1 MEFMLPGIIEAD
13 MRLEDTTAII
23 TGGGSGIGREASVRF
38 AGEGATVVVADIDGP
53 AAEEV
58 RDDIRSNGGAAA
70 ARSLDVTDSDAFEAL
85 VDEIVADHGL
95 DVLVNN
101 AGVSHARTVMENI
114 PADERDRVFEVNING
129 VWNGCRAALPHLK
142 EQGSGAIVN
151 TASLAGII
159 GAPGI
164 AGYSLTKGGVVLF
177 TKSIAAEAG
186 PSGVRV
192 NAVCPAVTE
201 TPLAKRGKTD
211 EEWGELEEKMAE
223 NYPLRRLGRP
233 EDVANGMVFLASDDA
248 SWITGHTLVIDGGF
262 SCA

>member
-1 MEFMLPGIIEAD
+1 MQLDGKTVIV
-13 MRLEDTTAII
+13 
-23 TGGGSGIGREASVRF
+23 TGGGSGIGRAASLRF
-38 AGEGATVVVADIDGP
+38 AADGATVVVADID
-53 AAEEV
+53 ET
-58 RDDIRSNGGAAA
+58 GAAA
-70 ARSLDVTDSDAFEAL
+70 VRDEIDQDNGTAVARRLDVTDASEFEAL
-85 VDEIVADHGL
+85 VNETVDEFGL

-101 AGVSHARTVMENI
+101 AGVSHTRSSMEDI
-114 PADERDRVFEVNING
+114 SADERDRVFDVNVNG
-129 VWNGCRAALPHLK
+129 VWNGCRAALPVMK
-142 EQGSGAIVN
+142 AQGSGAIVN

-164 AGYSLTKGGVVLF
+164 SAYSLTKGGVVLF

-186 PSGVRV
+186 PDGVRV

-211 EEWGELEEKMAE
+211 EEWQELEDRMAD

-233 EDVANGMVFLASDDA
+233 EDVANGIAFLASDDA
-248 SWITGHTLVIDGGF
+248 AWITGHTLVIDGGF

>member
-1 MEFMLPGIIEAD
+1 MQLDGKTVIV
-13 MRLEDTTAII
+13 
-23 TGGGSGIGREASVRF
+23 TGGGSGIGRAASLRF
-38 AGEGATVVVADIDGP
+38 AADGATVVVADID
-53 AAEEV
+53 ET
-58 RDDIRSNGGAAA
+58 GAAA
-70 ARSLDVTDSDAFEAL
+70 VRDEIDQQSGTAVARRLDVTNGSAFETL
-85 VDEIVADHGL
+85 VDETVDEFGL

-101 AGVSHARTVMENI
+101 AGVSHTRTSMEDI
-114 PADERDRVFEVNING
+114 GADERDRVIDVNVNG
-129 VWNGCRAALPHLK
+129 VWNGCRAALPVMK
-142 EQGSGAIVN
+142 AQGSGAIVN

-164 AGYSLTKGGVVLF
+164 SAYSLTKGGVVLF

-186 PSGVRV
+186 PDGVRV

-211 EEWGELEEKMAE
+211 EEWQELEDRMAD

-233 EDVANGMVFLASDDA
+233 EDVANGIAFLASDDA
-248 SWITGHTLVIDGGF
+248 AWITGHTLVIDGGF